1 MPKCHIPSC
10 LGHSGEQT
18 AEAAC
23 TRCGGPRWTLLVPT
37 DYLCLR
43 CRAVLA
49 GRPAMDPLQQPPS
62 PAQHAARAAAGVRLT
77 ASRTVLPSIPSGA
90 EAPQIHKTAPH
101 PSPATVAGEPRRTT

>member
-1 MPKCHIPSC
+1 MAKCHIPSC

-43 CRAVLA
+43 CRGVLA

-62 PAQHAARAAAGVRLT
+62 QAQQAARAVAGARLT
-77 ASRTVLPSIPSGA
+77 ASRPALPPIPSGA
-90 EAPQIHKTAPH
+90 EAPQTSADPTT
-101 PSPATVAGEPRRTT
+101 PSPATVVGELRRTT